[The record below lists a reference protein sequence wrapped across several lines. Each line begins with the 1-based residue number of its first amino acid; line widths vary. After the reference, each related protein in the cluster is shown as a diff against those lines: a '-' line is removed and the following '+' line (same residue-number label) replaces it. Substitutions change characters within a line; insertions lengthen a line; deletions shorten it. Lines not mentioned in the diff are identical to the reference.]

1 MYKTTAW
8 QGSPHPL
15 KTINAPCE
23 TMSCQTRTKDPNL
36 QTDSKFTVG
45 DGVGSP
51 LTEQPHC
58 YVSGEKGALNQPG
71 AGWVS
76 QVHSQVNILSHFRI
90 LAPRSDIIH
99 SIWFGNRSENLCCS
113 STLTKPHTFCGI
125 HHYYH
130 LSDLVEITC
139 FYGLNETVLLLV
151 EMLLWMNSGW
161 RKSSRIW
168 CLHWTGWSSVPT
180 GPSKDFNLRM
190 KSITTR
196 TSQEWTSQV
205 LARTQGCGE
214 GVQLRFQW
222 QLQLEY
228 AAPALHSL

>member
-36 QTDSKFTVG
+36 QTDSKFPVG
-45 DGVGSP
+45 DGVGSL

-76 QVHSQVNILSHFRI
+76 QVHSQVDILSHFRI
-90 LAPRSDIIH
+90 LALRSDIIH
-99 SIWFGNRSENLCCS
+99 SIWFGNRSENLCRS

-125 HHYYH
+125 PHYHH

-139 FYGLNETVLLLV
+139 FYGLNETSSWWKCCFGWIVGDERAAESGVCTGQVGVLCPQAQV
-151 EMLLWMNSGW
+151 
-161 RKSSRIW
+161 
-168 CLHWTGWSSVPT
+168 
-180 GPSKDFNLRM
+180 
-190 KSITTR
+190 R
-196 TSQEWTSQV
+196 TST
-205 LARTQGCGE
+205 
-214 GVQLRFQW
+214 
-222 QLQLEY
+222 
-228 AAPALHSL
+228 